1 MFNFCKDNIEGKTFI
16 YLLEDE
22 IDAIRAKFTKR
33 FNNMKTILG
42 TTLFHELFQKL
53 QIKLE
58 LSFLVKTRIYAKIIN
73 LGMSLYQN
81 P

>member
-1 MFNFCKDNIEGKTFI
+1 MFNFCKVNIKGKTFI

-42 TTLFHELFQKL
+42 TTLFHELFQ
-53 QIKLE
+53 
-58 LSFLVKTRIYAKIIN
+58 
-73 LGMSLYQN
+73 
-81 P
+81 

>member
-33 FNNMKTILG
+33 FNNIKTILG
-42 TTLFHELFQKL
+42 TTLFHELFQ
-53 QIKLE
+53 
-58 LSFLVKTRIYAKIIN
+58 
-73 LGMSLYQN
+73 
-81 P
+81 